1 MRWKFPRVTRVGQRN
16 RPHVPWGWDADLA
29 KSRVHFLGYSLQ
41 FTVPVFHLGQK
52 NRPHDPCP
60 WAKGTVPVTHG
71 PKEPSPCPTSQE
83 RLNDIFARRFI
94 DEWTQVY

>member
-29 KSRVHFLGYSLQ
+29 KSRVHVLGYSLPSPGS
-41 FTVPVFHLGQK
+41 T
-52 NRPHDPCP
+52 
-60 WAKGTVPVTHG
+60 WAKGTVPMSHG